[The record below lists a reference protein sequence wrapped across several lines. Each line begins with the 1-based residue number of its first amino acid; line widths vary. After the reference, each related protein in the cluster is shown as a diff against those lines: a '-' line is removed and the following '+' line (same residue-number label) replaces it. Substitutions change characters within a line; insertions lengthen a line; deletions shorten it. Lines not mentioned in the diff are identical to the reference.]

1 MRVLMTCGG
10 TGGHINPAIAIANTI
25 KAHIPDAEILFVGTK
40 RGKESELVPRAG
52 YELKFV
58 ESEGIRRS
66 LSPANIKALFRAL
79 ISPYEAKKVIRE
91 FAPDVA
97 VGTGGYAC
105 WPVLKG
111 ASMLGIP
118 CAVHESN
125 AIPGMAV
132 KRLQKSVDKILIN
145 FDKTADYIAKKDKVV
160 RVGNPL
166 TGGFSNMEKNVARR
180 KHNIPENAL
189 CVLSYGGSG
198 GAEFLNRIA
207 VDVMK
212 GHIASHRDIVF
223 VHAAGARDYADT
235 KARFDEL
242 GLGNCENIRLFE
254 YIYDMPEYM
263 AAADVVICRAGA
275 MTISELSMMGK
286 ACIMIP
292 SPNVVDN
299 HQYKN
304 AKVLADAGAACLLEE
319 SQLDADVLWKHLESL
334 LYDVSKREAQQTAI
348 RNFADRD
355 ANERIF
361 DELMKLAGNAEGT
374 KK

>member
-189 CVLSYGGSG
+189 
-198 GAEFLNRIA
+198 
-207 VDVMK
+207 
-212 GHIASHRDIVF
+212 
-223 VHAAGARDYADT
+223 
-235 KARFDEL
+235 
-242 GLGNCENIRLFE
+242 
-254 YIYDMPEYM
+254 
-263 AAADVVICRAGA
+263 
-275 MTISELSMMGK
+275 
-286 ACIMIP
+286 
-292 SPNVVDN
+292 
-299 HQYKN
+299 
-304 AKVLADAGAACLLEE
+304 
-319 SQLDADVLWKHLESL
+319 
-334 LYDVSKREAQQTAI
+334 
-348 RNFADRD
+348 
-355 ANERIF
+355 
-361 DELMKLAGNAEGT
+361 
-374 KK
+374 

>member
-25 KAHIPDAEILFVGTK
+25 KAKIPDAEILFVGTK

-58 ESEGIRRS
+58 ESQGIRRS

-79 ISPYEAKKVIRE
+79 ISPYEAKSVIRE
-91 FAPDVA
+91 FAPDVV

-145 FDKTADYIAKKDKVV
+145 FDKTAEFIAKKDKIV

-166 TGGFSNMEKNVARR
+166 AGGFSNMEKSAARA
-180 KHNIPENAL
+180 KHDIPENAL

-207 VDVMK
+207 VEVMK
-212 GHIASHRDIVF
+212 GYISSHRDIVF
-223 VHAAGARDYADT
+223 IHAAGARDYADT

-242 GLGNCENIRLFE
+242 GLGNCPNIRLFE

-319 SQLDADVLWKHLESL
+319 SQLDADILWKHLEAL
-334 LYDVSKREAQQTAI
+334 LYDVGKREAQQSAI
-348 RNFADRD
+348 TRFADRD

-361 DELMKLAGNAEGT
+361 DELMKLARKGT
-374 KK
+374 RGKQ

>member
-25 KAHIPDAEILFVGTK
+25 KANIPDAEILFVGTK
-40 RGKESELVPRAG
+40 RGKEGELVPRAG

-66 LSPANIKALFRAL
+66 LSPANIRALFRAL
-79 ISPYEAKKVIRE
+79 VSPYAAKPLIRE
-91 FAPDVA
+91 FAPDLV

-132 KRLQKSVDKILIN
+132 KRLQKSVDKILVN
-145 FDKTADYIAKKDKVV
+145 FNETADYISKKEKVV

-166 TGGFSNMEKNVARR
+166 SGEFLSMDKNAAREKNS
-180 KHNIPENAL
+180 IPKDAL

-198 GAEFLNRIA
+198 GAEFLNSIA

-212 GHIASHRDIVF
+212 KQIASHREIVF
-223 VHAAGARDYADT
+223 IHAAGSRDYAAT
-235 KARFDEL
+235 KARFDEM
-242 GLGNCENIRLFE
+242 GLEACENLKLTE
-254 YIYDMPEYM
+254 YIYNMPEYM

-275 MTISELSMMGK
+275 MTISELSMMNK

-292 SPNVVDN
+292 SPNVVDD

-304 AKVLADAGAACLLEE
+304 AKVLADAGAACLLREDG
-319 SQLDADVLWKHLESL
+319 LDADVLWQNLETL
-334 LYDVSKREAQQTAI
+334 LYNETKRAAQETAI
-348 RNFADRD
+348 STFADRD
-355 ANERIF
+355 ANRHIF
-361 DELMKLAGNAEGT
+361 DELMKLVRR
-374 KK
+374 

>member
-1 MRVLMTCGG
+1 MRVLITCGG

-25 KAHIPDAEILFVGTK
+25 KQNDPEAEILFVGTK
-40 RGKESELVPRAG
+40 RGKESVLVPRAG

-66 LSPANIKALFRAL
+66 LSPANIRAAFRAL
-79 ISPYEAKKVIRE
+79 ISPYKAKPIIRE
-91 FAPDVA
+91 FAPDVV

-118 CAVHESN
+118 SAVHESN

-145 FDKTADYIAKKDKVV
+145 FERSKDYITQKEKVV

-166 TGGFSNMEKNVARR
+166 ASAFSHMEKDAARE
-180 KHNIPENAL
+180 KHGIPKDAL

-198 GAEFLNRIA
+198 GAEFLNEIA
-207 VDVMK
+207 VNVMEK
-212 GHIASHRDIVF
+212 YVSRHRDIVF
-223 VHAAGARDYADT
+223 IHAAGSRDYGET
-235 KARFDEL
+235 KARFERF
-242 GLGNCENIRLFE
+242 GLNRFDNLRLFE
-254 YIYDMPEYM
+254 YIYDMPDYM

-319 SQLDADVLWKHLESL
+319 ADLNAALLWDHLQAL
-334 LYDVSKREAQQTAI
+334 LYNEALRDSQQKAI
-348 RNFADRD
+348 VKFADRD
-355 ANERIF
+355 ANQQIYE
-361 DELMKLAGNAEGT
+361 ELVALSKKGKHAG
-374 KK
+374 K